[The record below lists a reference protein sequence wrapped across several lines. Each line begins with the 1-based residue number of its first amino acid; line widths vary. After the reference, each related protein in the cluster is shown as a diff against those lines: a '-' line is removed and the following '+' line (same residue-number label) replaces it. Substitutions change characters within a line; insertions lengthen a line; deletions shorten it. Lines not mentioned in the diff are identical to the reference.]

1 MDIVDTFCSKKENSE
16 MLKKKITSYL
26 PTYNTHNTIGD
37 INELDVIYEV
47 GFILN
52 EDKKYFPEMEEV
64 YPGAETLV
72 NEEDT

>member
-1 MDIVDTFCSKKENSE
+1 LYKSKEQ
-16 MLKKKITSYL
+16 I
-26 PTYNTHNTIGD
+26 
-37 INELDVIYEV
+37 
-47 GFILN
+47 N